1 MYGSGAHQLLGW
13 LRETNWRENE
23 RAALL
28 AAKASVEPNQV
39 FEGRTLV
46 SDWIVDAVDQ
56 DVRAVREPTRAT

>member
-1 MYGSGAHQLLGW
+1 MYGPGAHQLLGW

-46 SDWIVDAVDQ
+46 SDLKRPGNEDCS
-56 DVRAVREPTRAT
+56 TL